1 MQPKAPS
8 KFLQDRMNST
18 ALSMFTAGNLGE
30 GLLFTL
36 LYCSFYIIHS
46 SVSNIKL
53 KPLKKSELFQS
64 HNKGSGDP
72 VSSRDLFPKN

>member
-18 ALSMFTAGNLGE
+18 ALSMFTAGNL
-30 GLLFTL
+30 LLFTL
-36 LYCSFYIIHS
+36 LYYSFNIIHS
-46 SVSNIKL
+46 SVSNI

-72 VSSRDLFPKN
+72 VCSRDLFPKN

>member
-8 KFLQDRMNST
+8 KFLQDRMKST
-18 ALSMFTAGNLGE
+18 ALSMFTAGNLWE

-36 LYCSFYIIHS
+36 LYYSFNIIHS
-46 SVSNIKL
+46 SVSNI

-64 HNKGSGDP
+64 HNKGSGYP
-72 VSSRDLFPKN
+72 VRSRALFPKN